1 MFRVHFKMHKMLEFK
16 IWKFDRL
23 IENISPHFGAQKN
36 ELRNVGG
43 TFLFQNIL
51 ETLLIA
57 D

>member
-1 MFRVHFKMHKMLEFK
+1 MFWVHFKMHKMLEFK

-23 IENISPHFGAQKN
+23 IENISPHFGAQKWTQK
-36 ELRNVGG
+36 RG

>member
-43 TFLFQNIL
+43 PFLFQNIL